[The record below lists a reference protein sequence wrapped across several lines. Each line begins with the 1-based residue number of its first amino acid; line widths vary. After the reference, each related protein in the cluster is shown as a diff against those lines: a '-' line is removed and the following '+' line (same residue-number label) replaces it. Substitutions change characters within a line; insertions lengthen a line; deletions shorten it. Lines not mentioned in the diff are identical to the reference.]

1 MPGWDT
7 QRAMFELEFVQSA
20 QEGKDPH
27 VLEQIRREAAATGYD
42 PEAMDI
48 LWQKMLELPVRKDF
62 PFNEPN
68 DLDAIRAARVPGP
81 RKVDLPYD
89 DEQLFDR
96 LYGAWLGRCAGC
108 ALGKPV
114 EGFMQ
119 PYNGLS
125 SKQRIKEYLVG
136 ISPSEYPIR
145 DYIPQ
150 HSPAEEK
157 TGKVG
162 CYRSTREQIAF
173 MESDDDIRYTV
184 LGQKVFREVGHSF
197 TTYDMMRLWINNL
210 PYSMVCTAETQAY
223 LNFVRRYQVHMQMWR
238 TPSAELDRQIDWN
251 WVATNEN
258 AFREWIGAQIR
269 ADHFGYA
276 APGTMELA
284 AEFAWRDARM
294 SHVKNGIYGS
304 MFVAAMI
311 AAAFVLDDPL
321 QIVEAGLSEIPST
334 SRLFAEMRQ
343 VIDICHRYEYK
354 SANFE
359 PVLDEIYNLLG
370 HYDPVHTN
378 NNAGIVVAALLLG
391 RHDLEKVISIAVMGG
406 WDTDCNG
413 ATAGSI
419 AGAML
424 GAKQLPEK
432 WIKPLNDTLQSAI
445 IDYHPIAISQCAK
458 WSLEIAQKTKGLE
471 VSA

>member
-1 MPGWDT
+1 M
-7 QRAMFELEFVQSA
+7 
-20 QEGKDPH
+20 
-27 VLEQIRREAAATGYD
+27 RR
-42 PEAMDI
+42 
-48 LWQKMLELPVRKDF
+48 
-62 PFNEPN
+62 
-68 DLDAIRAARVPGP
+68 
-81 RKVDLPYD
+81 
-89 DEQLFDR
+89 
-96 LYGAWLGRCAGC
+96 
-108 ALGKPV
+108 
-114 EGFMQ
+114 
-119 PYNGLS
+119 
-125 SKQRIKEYLVG
+125 
-136 ISPSEYPIR
+136 
-145 DYIPQ
+145 
-150 HSPAEEK
+150 
-157 TGKVG
+157 
-162 CYRSTREQIAF
+162 
-173 MESDDDIRYTV
+173 SD
-184 LGQKVFREVGHSF
+184 
-197 TTYDMMRLWINNL
+197 
-210 PYSMVCTAETQAY
+210 
-223 LNFVRRYQVHMQMWR
+223 
-238 TPSAELDRQIDWN
+238 TPSASRRELLI
-251 WVATNEN
+251 
-258 AFREWIGAQIR
+258 
-269 ADHFGYA
+269 
-276 APGTMELA
+276 
-284 AEFAWRDARM
+284 FALPAL
-294 SHVKNGIYGS
+294 VL
-304 MFVAAMI
+304 I